1 MRAFRTVAIFRR
13 FLGATSCALAL
24 SLFLASPAHAAA
36 SDELSRAVT
45 KGGSPSIKEAS
56 VAQFLNALNS
66 ILVRKK
72 ISDFPAYVAAAVK
85 VRPDLADKIV
95 VSALAA
101 CHLKKHGED
110 KRLSFE
116 TIDLIIRAAV
126 SADPEA
132 VDAIVKAA
140 IMSEPYA
147 QDCIVAAAIAAA
159 PDQELAILRAAGEIQ
174 TMAFLQRREP
184 DSINPVNF
192 SGEIV
197 NSPEQP
203 PSGP

>member
-1 MRAFRTVAIFRR
+1 MRAFRTVAISRR

-24 SLFLASPAHAAA
+24 SLCLAYPANAAP

-56 VAQFLNALNS
+56 AAQFLNAFNS
-66 ILVRKK
+66 VLVRKK
-72 ISDFPAYVAAAVK
+72 ISDFPSYVAVAIK
-85 VRPDLADKIV
+85 VRADLADKIV

-101 CHLKKHGED
+101 CHLKKHGDDQRISLEI
-110 KRLSFE
+110 
-116 TIDLIIRAAV
+116 IDLIIRAAV
-126 SADPEA
+126 AADHEA
-132 VDAIVKAA
+132 AEAIVKAA

-147 QDCIVAAAIAAA
+147 RDCIVAAAIAVA
-159 PDQELAILRAAGEIQ
+159 PQQQLAILRAAGEIQ